1 MIQDGSKLA
10 IYGVTDVGQI
20 RDHNEDYI
28 AWDPHLGLILL
39 ADGMGGHNA
48 GEVASQ
54 LAVNCIRDALRDILA
69 PNMIASNVINFNDA
83 LREAVIYANDE
94 IIRMAGEHLECA
106 GMGTTIVVTLFHGD
120 RVIIANVGDSRIY
133 QFRDDELQR
142 LTTDHSLVQE
152 MLDNGYISEEEAQLS
167 ASRNLITRALGI
179 ADTVEVDV
187 TEETTRNGDTY
198 LLCSDGLTDLVTDKE
213 ITQLLLLY
221 QDDLQTAA
229 DELVALANEKG
240 GKDNISVILV
250 NRQEAFSDHIGLDDD
265 ADADAAAGTGSEAA
279 ARTESNE
286 S

>member
-1 MIQDGSKLA
+1 MIAEGSKLA

-20 RDHNEDYI
+20 RDHNEDFI
-28 AWDPHLGLILL
+28 AWDPHLGLVLL

-54 LAVNCIRDALRDILA
+54 LAVNCIREALRDVLT
-69 PNMIASNVINFNDA
+69 PNMIASDVIDLADA
-83 LREAVIYANDE
+83 LREAVVYANDE

-106 GMGTTIVVTLFHGD
+106 GMGTTIVVTLFYGE

-133 QFRDDELQR
+133 KFRNGELSR

-152 MLDNGYISEEEAQLS
+152 MLDNGYISEEEARLS

-179 ADTVEVDV
+179 ADSVEVDI
-187 TEETTRNGDTY
+187 TEEETRNDDVY

-213 ITQLLLLY
+213 ILQILLLY
-221 QDDLQTAA
+221 QDELQTAA
-229 DELVALANEKG
+229 SELVALANEKA

-250 NRQEAFSDHIGLDDD
+250 NRQEAFSDNIGLDEE
-265 ADADAAAGTGSEAA
+265 TESEPEPEPQA
-279 ARTESNE
+279 ESNE
-286 S
+286 Q